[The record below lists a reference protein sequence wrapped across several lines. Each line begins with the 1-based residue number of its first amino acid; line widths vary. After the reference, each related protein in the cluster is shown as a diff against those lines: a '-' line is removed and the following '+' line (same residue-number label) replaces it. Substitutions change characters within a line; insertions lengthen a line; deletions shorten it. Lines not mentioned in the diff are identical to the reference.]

1 MKHGLSEID
10 SNPIRSLENA
20 ARGKK
25 PMPETK
31 KQNQII
37 VKPEF
42 NEFVQAV
49 DEYTAQLPLVIRESI
64 RQVLYCEYEEKY
76 EEMEK
81 LCRDILEKN
90 PGNTEALAL
99 LGRAQLSQRKY
110 EEAEQTFRGILDK
123 EPDRNYERIEHGIT
137 FHALGRYRDALSEL
151 QNADPQADYHP
162 FYFTALADS
171 YQKTGNRQKARDA
184 FRAEITRW
192 EETGEMP
199 SQDNLDVCYNNLIYL
214 DAALYLG
221 ELSADLNSYERFLE
235 KAEMTP
241 EMKEHLAGNIAYW
254 STLLTVP
261 TFRTMFVKFVRD
273 VEQAGYLVDS
283 PRYSI
288 IDSAYRAEES
298 YRYHEDKNIDAFM
311 ESFLSAESAENG
323 ENDSK
328 AALAT
333 QLAHE
338 WYMSRCIDDYAEM
351 FLYAAEKYPH
361 SYARAVTFL
370 DQLQTLGSEKIR
382 ENILD
387 RLEEEKL
394 VNADRE
400 VVIGELER
408 SYQDLRSAQ
417 KQPVYIAE
425 GGVTYK
431 RTAKKIMPNDPCPCG
446 SGKKFKKCHGR
457 K

>member
-1 MKHGLSEID
+1 MSD
-10 SNPIRSLENA
+10 
-20 ARGKK
+20 
-25 PMPETK
+25 TK
-31 KQNQII
+31 NHVI

-76 EEMEK
+76 QEMEK
-81 LCRDILEKN
+81 LCDDILEKN
-90 PGNTEALAL
+90 PGNAEALAL
-99 LGRAQLSQRKY
+99 LGRAQMSQRKY
-110 EEAEQTFRGILDK
+110 TEAEQTLRGLLEK
-123 EPDRNYERIEHGIT
+123 EPERNYERIEHGIAL
-137 FHALGRYRDALSEL
+137 HALGRYHEALREL
-151 QNADPQADYHP
+151 QKADPEADYHP
-162 FYFTALADS
+162 FYYTILGNC
-171 YQKTGNRQKARDA
+171 YQNTGNRQKARDS
-184 FRAEITRW
+184 FRAEVTRW
-192 EETGEMP
+192 EKTGEMA
-199 SQDNLDVCYNNLIYL
+199 SQEILDGCFNNLIYL
-214 DAALYLG
+214 DAALYHA
-221 ELSADLNSYERFLE
+221 ELSADLNSYESFLE

-261 TFRTMFVKFVRD
+261 TFRYMFVKFVRD
-273 VEQAGYLVDS
+273 VEQAGYLADS

-288 IDSAYRAEES
+288 IESAYRAEES
-298 YRYHEDKNIDAFM
+298 YRYHEDNNIDAFM
-311 ESFLSAESAENG
+311 ESFLSAESSDTHG
-323 ENDSK
+323 SDSK
-328 AALAT
+328 SNTALAA

-338 WYMSRCIDDYAEM
+338 WYMSMCAGEYAEM

-361 SYARAVTFL
+361 SYACAVTFL
-370 DQLQTLGSEKIR
+370 DQLQNLGPEKMR

-400 VVIGELER
+400 VISRELER
-408 SYQDLRSAQ
+408 SYKDLRGAQ

-431 RTAKKIMPNDPCPCG
+431 RAAKKIMPNDPCPCG
-446 SGKKFKKCHGR
+446 SGKKYKKCHGR

>member
-1 MKHGLSEID
+1 
-10 SNPIRSLENA
+10 
-20 ARGKK
+20 
-25 PMPETK
+25 MPETK

-64 RQVLYCEYEEKY
+64 RQVLYCEYEQKF

-81 LCRDILEKN
+81 LCNDILDKN
-90 PGNTEALAL
+90 PGNAEALAL
-99 LGRAQLSQRKY
+99 LGRAQLSQGKN
-110 EEAEQTFRGILDK
+110 EEAEETFRGLLEK
-123 EPDRNYERIEHGIT
+123 EPDRNYERIEHGIAY
-137 FHALGRYRDALSEL
+137 HALGRYHDALREM
-151 QNADPQADYHP
+151 QKADPQADYHP
-162 FYFTALADS
+162 FYFTALADC
-171 YQKTGNRQKARDA
+171 YLKTGNRQKARDA

-192 EETGEMP
+192 EKTGEMA
-199 SQDNLDVCYNNLIYL
+199 SQDNLDVCFNNLIYL
-214 DAALYLG
+214 DAALYLR
-221 ELSADLNSYERFLE
+221 ELSSDLNSYRRFLE
-235 KAEMTP
+235 NAEMTP
-241 EMKEHLAGNIAYW
+241 ELKEHLAGNIAYW

-261 TFRTMFVKFVRD
+261 TFRDLFVRFVRD
-273 VEQAGYLVDS
+273 VEEAGYLVDS

-311 ESFLSAESAENG
+311 ESFLSAVSMDQG
-323 ENDSK
+323 ENNGNGN

-338 WYMSRCIDDYAEM
+338 WYMSRCADEYAEM

-361 SYARAVTFL
+361 SYARVVTFL
-370 DQLQTLGSEKIR
+370 DQLQTLGPEKT
-382 ENILD
+382 EEKILD

-394 VNADRE
+394 VNADRK
-400 VVIGELER
+400 VIIEELEL
-408 SYQDLRSAQ
+408 SYQNLRSAQ

-446 SGKKFKKCHGR
+446 SGKKYKKCHGR
-457 K
+457 N

>member
-1 MKHGLSEID
+1 
-10 SNPIRSLENA
+10 
-20 ARGKK
+20 
-25 PMPETK
+25 MPAEK
-31 KQNQII
+31 NQII

-81 LCRDILEKN
+81 LCGDILEKN

-137 FHALGRYRDALSEL
+137 FHALGRYHDALSEL
-151 QNADPQADYHP
+151 QKADPEKDYHP
-162 FYFTALADS
+162 FYFSALADC
-171 YQKTGNRQKARDA
+171 YQNTGNRQKARDA

-192 EETGEMP
+192 EETGEMV
-199 SQDNLDVCYNNLIYL
+199 SQDSLDACFCNLIYL
-214 DAALYLG
+214 DASLYLR
-221 ELSADLNSYERFLE
+221 ELSSDLGTYRRFLE
-235 KAEMTP
+235 SAEMTP
-241 EMKEHLAGNIAYW
+241 EMKEHLASNIAYW

-261 TFRTMFVKFVRD
+261 TFRDMFVVFVRD

-311 ESFLSAESAENG
+311 ESFLSAESMDNG
-323 ENDSK
+323 ENNN

-338 WYMSRCIDDYAEM
+338 WYMSGCADEYAQM
-351 FLYAAEKYPH
+351 FLYTAEKYPH

-370 DQLQTLGSEKIR
+370 DQLQTLGSETMR
-382 ENILD
+382 ERILD

-400 VVIGELER
+400 TVIEELER
-408 SYQDLRSAQ
+408 SYKDLRSAQ
-417 KQPVYIAE
+417 KKPVYIAE

-457 K
+457 R